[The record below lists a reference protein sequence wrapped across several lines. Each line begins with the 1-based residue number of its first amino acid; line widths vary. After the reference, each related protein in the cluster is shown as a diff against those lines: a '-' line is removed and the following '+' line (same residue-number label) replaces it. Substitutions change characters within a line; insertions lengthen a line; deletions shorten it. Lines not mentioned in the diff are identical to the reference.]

1 MTQEEWTTVKR
12 DLLKDE
18 KKAFERIYGELWSRL
33 YAASY
38 NYVRDKATA
47 QEIVQEVF
55 VKLWIKRERL
65 QEINDIPAYAMSAV
79 KFQVYDYFDKKAVVE
94 RYINNASQN
103 QIRLVDNTDHQVH
116 YDDTFELIT
125 TEIEK
130 LPGTTKKIFRLSRF
144 EQFSNE
150 EIASKLDVSVK
161 TVEYHITQSL
171 KKLRVRLG
179 SLLFSSLLLPAICY
193 LIDQL

>member
-1 MTQEEWTTVKR
+1 MTQEEWTAVKE
-12 DLLKDE
+12 DLLKDD
-18 KKAFERIYGELWSRL
+18 KKAFERIYNDLWSRL
-33 YAASY
+33 YAASF

-55 VKLWIKRERL
+55 VKLWVKRGRL
-65 QEINDIPAYAMSAV
+65 QEINDIPAYAMASV
-79 KFQVYDYFDKKAVVE
+79 KFMVYDHFDKKAVVE
-94 RYINNASQN
+94 RYFSDAVKNQARLVNNA
-103 QIRLVDNTDHQVH
+103 DHQIQH
-116 YDDTFELIT
+116 DETFNLIT

-130 LPGTTKKIFRLSRF
+130 LPATTKKIFRLSRF
-144 EQFSNE
+144 DHFSNE

-179 SLLFSSLLLPAICY
+179 TLLSLFALWIVLN
-193 LIDQL
+193 QL